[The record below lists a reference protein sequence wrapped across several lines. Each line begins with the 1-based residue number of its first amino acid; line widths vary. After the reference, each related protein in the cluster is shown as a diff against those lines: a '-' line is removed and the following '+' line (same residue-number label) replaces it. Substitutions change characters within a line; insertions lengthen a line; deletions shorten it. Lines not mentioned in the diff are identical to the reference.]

1 MEAFFFFYQNQDFE
15 DFFFGFRVLHVV
27 EHVANVSLYLLCSNA
42 FHGLFIRQIHET
54 KSQRE
59 AVPFGQACSCSTSC
73 TADDL
78 RNKKPGLVTPCF
90 NDRLPHSQSSVT
102 YEFLVFDARRSEK
115 EKTTWQRQT
124 GKCGN
129 KRCFMAPPGL
139 G

>member
-1 MEAFFFFYQNQDFE
+1 MRWN
-15 DFFFGFRVLHVV
+15 HVG
-27 EHVANVSLYLLCSNA
+27 NVSLYLLCSNA

-59 AVPFGQACSCSTSC
+59 VVPFGQACSRSTSC

-115 EKTTWQRQT
+115 EKPR
-124 GKCGN
+124 G
-129 KRCFMAPPGL
+129 RDRRASAVI
-139 G
+139 